1 VSYKTAFVNAFASGL
16 FDGNTAAVVLLDS
29 YPSALEMLGIAKLYG
44 FSETAFIQREGE
56 AKYHIRWFTP
66 EVEVS
71 LCGHATLASAAF
83 LFSEME
89 QAAKLIHF
97 SSLSGKL
104 VAKRKGD
111 EIELDFPS
119 DIPETFLPE
128 DQVLQALG
136 ISHAI
141 DTLYAPATRNLVVV
155 LDSADEVTGLQPNFE
170 CLRGMQNLP
179 YFGIAVTAATPEGYI
194 CRYFAPWEGINEDP
208 VTGSAQ
214 TFLAPYWANKLGITE
229 LKGYQAS
236 ARGGHFNISI
246 FGERVL
252 IRGNAVI
259 YLTGA
264 LIRG

>member
-1 VSYKTAFVNAFASGL
+1 MSYKTAFVNAFAKGM
-16 FDGNTAAVVLLDS
+16 FDGNTAAVVIVDS
-29 YPSALEMLGIAKLYG
+29 YPDRSEMLAIAKLYG
-44 FSETAFIQREGE
+44 FSETAFLLKEGV

-97 SSLSGKL
+97 SSLSGEL

-111 EIELDFPS
+111 EIELDFPL
-119 DIPETFLPE
+119 DIPEAFQPE
-128 DQVLQALG
+128 EQVMQALG

-141 DTLYAPATRNLVVV
+141 DTLYAPATRNLMVV
-155 LDSADEVTGLQPNFE
+155 LGSADEVTAIKPDFARLSAMPPQ
-170 CLRGMQNLP
+170 Q
-179 YFGIAVTAATPEGYI
+179 YFGIALTASTDEGYI

-214 TFLAPYWANKLGITE
+214 TFLAPYWADKLGKTS

-236 ARGGHFNISI
+236 ARGGHFGLSI
-246 FGERVL
+246 EGNRIL
-252 IRGNAVI
+252 IRGKAVI
-259 YLTGA
+259 YLNGA
-264 LIRG
+264 LLTD